1 MSLQDYKIGD
11 SYEVS
16 KTISESDVYLFAG
29 ITGDLNPAH
38 VNKVKAEEG
47 VFGQRVV
54 HGILTS
60 GLISN
65 ALASMIPGS
74 IYVSQQLNFTA
85 PVFFGD
91 TVTARIEVK
100 EYFKDRFLKFET
112 IVTNQDGKEVITGE
126 ALLMPPKK

>member
-1 MSLQDYKIGD
+1 MSLQDYKIGE
-11 SYEVS
+11 SYEVA
-16 KTISESDVYLFAG
+16 KTFSESDVYLFAG

-38 VNKVKAEEG
+38 VNKVEAEKG

-91 TVTARIEVK
+91 TVTARIEIK

-126 ALLMPPKK
+126 ALLMPPK

>member
-91 TVTARIEVK
+91 TVTARIEIK
-100 EYFKDRFLKFET
+100 DYFKDRFLKFET

>member
-11 SYEVS
+11 FYEVS

-47 VFGQRVV
+47 IFGQRVV

>member
-74 IYVSQQLNFTA
+74 IYVSQQLNLTA

-91 TVTARIEVK
+91 TVTARIEIK

>member
-1 MSLQDYKIGD
+1 MSIQDYKIGE
-11 SYEVS
+11 SFEVS

-38 VNKVKAEEG
+38 TNKVEAEKG

-60 GLISN
+60 GLISR
-65 ALASMIPGS
+65 ALATMIPGS
-74 IYVSQQLNFTA
+74 IYVGQQLNFTA

-91 TVTARIEVK
+91 TVTARIEIK
-100 EYFKDRFLKFET
+100 EYFKEKFLKFDT
-112 IVTNQDGKEVITGE
+112 VVTNQDGKEVITGE
-126 ALLMPPKK
+126 ALLMPPK

>member
-11 SYEVS
+11 FYEVS

-91 TVTARIEVK
+91 TVTARIEIK

>member
-91 TVTARIEVK
+91 TVTARIEIK